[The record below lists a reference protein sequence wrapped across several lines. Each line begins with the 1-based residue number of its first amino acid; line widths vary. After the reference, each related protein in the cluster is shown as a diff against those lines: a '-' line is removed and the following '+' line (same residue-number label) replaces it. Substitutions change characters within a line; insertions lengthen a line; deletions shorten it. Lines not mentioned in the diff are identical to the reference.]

1 MGRTSELTRPPHEIA
16 EFGDFQTPEPLA
28 RAVCKLLAQRGIS
41 PACIVEPTCGVG
53 SFLLA
58 ALDQFP
64 AAARAIGVE
73 INAQYTSRLR
83 VLLRTTAHARKTQ
96 VVQRSFFDVDW
107 TSLLRKVPEPILI
120 IGNPP
125 WVTNS
130 QQGALGTR
138 NLPEKKNLQNF
149 NGLAALT
156 GKSNFDISEW
166 MLMKLLET
174 LDGRRATLA
183 MLCKTTVA
191 RKIVHRAWQTS
202 VSLADAEI
210 RSIDAAEFFDAAVDA
225 CLLVCSLVPGESSRD
240 CGVYR
245 HFDDDKPAQIIGS
258 RDGHLLADIE
268 AFDRLKHLEGDGK
281 FRWRS
286 GIKHDCSKIMEFR
299 KEGNG
304 YRNGLGELVE
314 LEETYL
320 YPMLKSS
327 ELTAHRA
334 EAPVRWMLVTQNKI
348 GANTDTIRKKAPLTW
363 KYLHD
368 HGEALDRRA
377 SSIYRKRPRFSV
389 FGVGDYSFAPWKVAI
404 SGFYKKLN
412 FVPVGRFAGKP
423 IMLDDTA
430 YFIACK
436 GKREALSIA
445 ALLNSDVVRQF
456 FEAYIFWDAKRPIT
470 VDVLRKLD
478 FDAAAR
484 EIGNVER
491 WSY

>member
-1 MGRTSELTRPPHEIA
+1 MGSTKQISKIA
-16 EFGDFQTPEPLA
+16 EFGDFQTPDPLT
-28 RAVCKLLAQRGIS
+28 RAVCKLLAQRGVS
-41 PACIVEPTCGVG
+41 PASIVEPTCGVG

-64 AAARAIGVE
+64 AAASALGIE
-73 INAQYTSRLR
+73 INARYASRLR
-83 VLLRTTAHARKTQ
+83 ALLRTTAHTRKTQ
-96 VVQRSFFDVDW
+96 VVQKSFFDVDW
-107 TSLLRKVPEPILI
+107 TTDLRKLPEPILI

-130 QQGALGTR
+130 HLGQLGGN
-138 NLPEKKNLQNF
+138 NLPEKKNHQNL

-166 MLMKLLET
+166 MLMKLLEA

-183 MLCKTTVA
+183 MLCKTAVA
-191 RKIVHRAWQTS
+191 RKIVHRAWQTG

-210 RSIDAAEFFDAAVDA
+210 RRIDAAEFFDASVNA

-240 CGVYR
+240 CRVYR
-245 HFDDDKPAQIIGS
+245 HLDDDKPAQIIGF
-258 RDGHLLADIE
+258 RDGQLLADIE
-268 AFDRLKHLEGDGK
+268 AYDRLKHLEGEGK
-281 FRWRS
+281 FQWRS

-327 ELTAHRA
+327 ELTLDRA
-334 EAPVRWMLVTQNKI
+334 DAPGRWMLVTQNKI
-348 GANTDTIRKKAPLTW
+348 GVVTDTIRKIAPMTW
-363 KYLHD
+363 KYLQA
-368 HGEALDRRA
+368 HGEVLDRRA

-404 SGFYKKLN
+404 SGFYKKLS
-412 FVPVGRFAGKP
+412 FVPIGRFAGKP
-423 IMLDDTA
+423 IVLDDTA

-436 GKREALSIA
+436 GKNEALSVA
-445 ALLNSDVVRQF
+445 ALLNSEVVRQF

-470 VDVLRKLD
+470 ADVLRKLD

-484 EIGNVER
+484 EVEHSVR
-491 WSY
+491 